1 MKFEKNRYLVIM
13 KELAERTGAVTSE
26 ELAKKA
32 MVSPR
37 TIKSDI
43 SYLNHLLADEQS
55 AQIVSFKARG
65 YQLKSLDD
73 DRFKRLHEEV
83 NIQYM
88 LFQSHSIERI
98 NRQLYILQSLLTY
111 KYVKLETVC
120 DTLFVSRSALADDIA
135 WATKFLLSYNLK
147 VISVPG
153 KGLHAEGLEQDIR
166 SAMVE
171 VFCSQYHDIE
181 LLYPVKGFSEFFYDD
196 RKIYEDI
203 RHAFLKMLRESKAS
217 VTDLASKKLATHL
230 CLIRNRSLSGRHPKL
245 SSKIAEELSE
255 TYHYQLAKEIF
266 NQPLIHDYLQNP
278 DESEILNFARLLII
292 NSDVDMCE
300 NKDLEILPTSLM
312 IENSNLFKEIAEEL
326 KQDTGGML
334 FSMELFRFCSGYL
347 ESMQMGLY
355 LRHHF
360 DHTCKQRVVT
370 YNEGVE
376 KQVSPIALEMAR
388 LIIQKTEIRF
398 GEKIS
403 GGECKAYASGFDYIL
418 GKIEYS
424 YKKQRLATV
433 STDSKAIAE
442 LMREEVNK
450 HFGSY
455 VEKNDVF
462 ELYEMRR
469 INFEDYDAIVFS
481 WGSLYLTYPL
491 PFIKYGSPK
500 TEPNHRQRMFRELF
514 NKGFS
519 RQRIEQIKSMVHC
532 CEDFEISDYPSCLQ
546 ALCFKYGKDDRSQK
560 QLFDN
565 LNARSEILSYCYSN
579 SGVLLLFFDY
589 CSTGREF
596 IDFYKPVKTIYQ
608 NRSEEIN
615 CVIAVSMNPKLPV
628 QDVKLTEKILQMLVN
643 DRFLVRRL
651 AESADT
657 VLEEMFSRAVEE
669 EFLQ

>member
-13 KELAERTGAVTSE
+13 KELAERTEPVTSE

-43 SYLNHLLADEQS
+43 SYLNHLLEDEQS
-55 AQIVSFKARG
+55 AVIVSLKARG
-65 YQLKSLDD
+65 YQLEPLNA

-83 NIQYM
+83 NIQYT

-98 NRQLYILQSLLTY
+98 NRQLYILQSLLTF
-111 KYVKLETVC
+111 KYVKLEQVC
-120 DTLFVSRSALADDIA
+120 ETLFVSRSAIAEDIA

-147 VISVPG
+147 VVSVPG

-181 LLYPVKGFSEFFYDD
+181 LLYPVQGFSEFFYED
-196 RKIYEDI
+196 RQIYEDI
-203 RHAFLKMLRESKAS
+203 RHAFLKILRESKVS
-217 VTDLASKKLATHL
+217 VTDLASKKLATHI
-230 CLIRNRSLSGRHPKL
+230 CLIRSRSLSGRHPIL
-245 SSKIAEELSE
+245 SQGIIDELTG
-255 TYHYQLAKEIF
+255 TYHYELAKKIL
-266 NQPLIHDYLQNP
+266 NDPLIRDYLQDQ
-278 DESEILNFARLLII
+278 DEGEILNFARLLIV
-292 NSDVDMCE
+292 NSDVDLRE
-300 NKDLEILPTSLM
+300 DKDLEILPASLL
-312 IENSNLFKEIAEEL
+312 IENSNLYKEITEEM
-326 KQDTGGML
+326 KQETGGTL

-355 LRHHF
+355 LKHHF

-388 LIIQKTEIRF
+388 LMILKTEKRF
-398 GEKIS
+398 GEKIC
-403 GGECKAYASGFDYIL
+403 GGECKAYASAFDYLL

-424 YKKQRLATV
+424 YRKLRLATV

-442 LMREEVNK
+442 LMREELNK
-450 HFGSY
+450 NFGEY

-469 INFEDYDAIVFS
+469 ISFDDYDAIVFS

-500 TEPNHRQRMFRELF
+500 TEPNHRRRMLRELF
-514 NKGFS
+514 YRGFS
-519 RQRIEQIKSMVHC
+519 RLRLEQIKAMVHSN
-532 CEDFEISDYPSCLQ
+532 EDFEISDYQACLQ
-546 ALCFKYGKDDRSQK
+546 ALSFKYGKDDRSQK
-560 QLFDN
+560 TLFDS
-565 LNARSEILSYCYSN
+565 LNERAEILSYCYSN
-579 SGVLLLFFDY
+579 SAVLLLFFDY
-589 CSTGREF
+589 CDTGKEF
-596 IDFYKPVKTIYQ
+596 IDFYQPSRTIYQ
-608 NRSEEIN
+608 DRSTEIS
-615 CVIAVSMNPKLPV
+615 CVIAVSMNPELPV
-628 QDVKLTEKILQMLVN
+628 QDVKMTDQILQMLVN

-651 AESADT
+651 VQSADAT
-657 VLEEMFSRAVEE
+657 LEEMFSEAIEE
-669 EFLQ
+669 EFLL